1 MKTIK
6 NLTAD
11 QLRKSILQLAIEG
24 KLVKQDPND
33 EPASELVK
41 KIMAEKKKLIQEGKI
56 KKDKNESY
64 IYKGDDNC
72 YYEKIFYDLPN
83 GWLKMN
89 LAEVLLPMQSIKPNN
104 DFQYIDIAAIDNV
117 KHSIIQPKLVKL
129 ENAPSR
135 ATRKLASGD
144 VLFSLVRPYL
154 ENIAIIYSGYTKCI
168 ASTGF
173 YVCRPRSCIRTEF
186 LYYFLLTPYL
196 INGIMKFIKGD
207 NSPSIKNY
215 VLESIIIGLPPLSEQ
230 DKIISKIKSLLAQIN

>member
-1 MKTIK
+1 
-6 NLTAD
+6 
-11 QLRKSILQLAIEG
+11 
-24 KLVKQDPND
+24 
-33 EPASELVK
+33 
-41 KIMAEKKKLIQEGKI
+41 
-56 KKDKNESY
+56 
-64 IYKGDDNC
+64 
-72 YYEKIFYDLPN
+72 
-83 GWLKMN
+83 MN

>member
-1 MKTIK
+1 MLAFYEKIRSNK
-6 NLTAD
+6 N
-11 QLRKSILQLAIEG
+11 
-24 KLVKQDPND
+24 
-33 EPASELVK
+33 
-41 KIMAEKKKLIQEGKI
+41 
-56 KKDKNESY
+56 
-64 IYKGDDNC
+64 

-89 LAEVLLPMQSIKPNN
+89 LAEVLLPMQSIKPND

-117 KHSIIQPKLVKL
+117 KHSIIHPKLVKL

-135 ATRKLASGD
+135 ATRKLDSGD

-154 ENIAIIYSGYTKCI
+154 ENIAIIYSGYKKCI

-230 DKIISKIKSLLAQIN
+230 DKIISKIKTLLAQIN